1 MCQISRFI
9 IHEMVGLMYELFP
22 AVRATA
28 VLYQNIVGLVTHEM
42 LAMGADI
49 IVLELAV
56 QLLPLLG
63 YFRSIP
69 IGFDKEDQRHDDG
82 KGIK

>member
-1 MCQISRFI
+1 
-9 IHEMVGLMYELFP
+9 MYELFP

-28 VLYQNIVGLVTHEM
+28 VLYQNIVGLVAHEM

-63 YFRSIP
+63 NA
-69 IGFDKEDQRHDDG
+69 
-82 KGIK
+82 